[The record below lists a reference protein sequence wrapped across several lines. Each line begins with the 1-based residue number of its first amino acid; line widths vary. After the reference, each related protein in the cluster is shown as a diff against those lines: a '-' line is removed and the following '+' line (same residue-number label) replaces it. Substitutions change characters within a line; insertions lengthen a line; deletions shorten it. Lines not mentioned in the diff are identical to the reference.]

1 MMKRANKNESR
12 ETQFR
17 LRPFSRGLLK
27 CFNMLRS
34 NCAVSAAGW
43 GALASIPSVAFAGP
57 SGESVAAG
65 AVNVTRPQANRTEI
79 NQSSQNAIVNWNTF
93 SIEGNEYVLIQQP
106 NSSSTILN
114 RVIGS
119 QQSRILGQLQANG
132 RVFLVN
138 PNGVLVAPGA
148 SIDVGAIT
156 MSALDIGD
164 DDFMAGNYV
173 FSGDPNTSA
182 GVENGGIITTADGGY
197 VVLAGDYV
205 NNTGVITATL
215 GTVVLAAGEQVTL
228 DIDNDGLVGFAVD
241 EATVSEL
248 AGVENA
254 GDIIADGGRV
264 LMTASVAN
272 DLVATAVN
280 NQGLVQAH
288 RIEEQ
293 GGEIFLTGYG
303 GDVTHAGTID
313 VSGENGHGGGTAII
327 YGDRDVMIEANSQI
341 IATGSGEGDGGSVRV
356 IADGTL
362 NFKADA
368 EIDVGDRGFLELSG
382 HKGLAIRGAV
392 NVGEGGELLID
403 PAILTIQNTGNS
415 PSSSSEGSYGG
426 SCPTTACVGKGFIE
440 GELNNGATVKIVA
453 SDEIRSSGGP
463 FTISS
468 SGSSEG
474 AGRLELKIATVIAGG
489 DTNCN
494 AFGVCV
500 GGTPTLMADPD
511 GNINLADVS
520 INMFGDLDVSA
531 GSLVGNVNLGTIT
544 AGNVN
549 ITAGST
555 AGNITVGQV
564 SALSS
569 SFTPGELIGGGG
581 GVGIA
586 AASTDLALTALGGDI
601 TVNGNLSLLG
611 SFTTRVDLKANTT
624 SGNLTVNGNIF
635 TSASFGDATIR
646 LEAGGNV
653 NVSGNLTA
661 IGSTADV
668 SASAGNLNIG
678 GTTRARAFSDTAT
691 VQMDAT
697 GSITTGAVSAEGTS
711 GRVDLFGNNV
721 TTNGNISVSGTSAA
735 RFSALA
741 NNNLSING
749 LVNVTEGG
757 GGFARAYFAAN
768 NGIATING
776 GVNVIAG
783 PGGSASVMFGS
794 SEGSPINN
802 LSINNRVFASGPLGS
817 QINAN
822 VKNAIRTAGNGLL
835 QADTVAVRTNGSL
848 PTIDIDTRASQIFVD
863 VLGGAPNL
871 TVNNSTHVRP
881 TSIFLNGGNFRSA
894 TVLSNFNLNFFGA
907 FQAQNLLVGAPNGI
921 VGFNDPVFIN
931 GVNPFPATAPD
942 LELFRIMATRGLI
955 PPGHGPNVQI
965 LGGNGINMTSPFVL
979 GGANPFIKLFSNRGF
994 NTPGLTTNASNM
1006 LAVFNPIN
1014 LASPILFGDTP
1025 LIPPLGTLGF
1035 FNSANIQ
1042 GLPDNGGTTVVIGEK
1057 GFALPFLSGPV
1068 TIGPDAIDLGDRN
1081 MFIISRGQVTGDDLV
1096 TTNGIFEI
1104 IGLADTN
1111 VFQIP
1116 IIQEIGDGETDADGE
1131 EDDEDDILGDASGE
1145 GGDGEEGSISEES
1158 NSESMECA
1166 A

>member
-156 MSALDIGD
+156 MSAMDIGD

-173 FSGDPNTSA
+173 FSGDANTSA
-182 GVENGGIITTADGGY
+182 GVENGGTITTADGGF

-241 EATVSEL
+241 EATISEL

-264 LMTASVAN
+264 VMTASVAN

-293 GGEIFLTGYG
+293 GGEIFLAAYG
-303 GDVTHAGTID
+303 GDVKHAGTID
-313 VSGENGHGGGTAII
+313 VSGESGQAGGTAII
-327 YGDRDVMIEANSQI
+327 YGDRDVQVDANSQI
-341 IATGSGEGDGGSVRV
+341 IATGSGEGGGGFVRV
-356 IADGTL
+356 VADGVL
-362 NFKADA
+362 NFRTDA
-368 EIDVGDRGFLELSG
+368 EIDVGDKGFVELSG
-382 HKGLAIRGAV
+382 HSGLTIDGAV
-392 NVGEGGELLID
+392 NVGQGGELLID
-403 PAILTIQNTGNS
+403 PAVLTINNTGDS
-415 PSSSSEGSYGG
+415 PSSSSGGSYGG
-426 SCPTTACVGKGFIE
+426 SCPTSACVGKGFIE
-440 GELNNGATVKIVA
+440 GQLNGGGNVTIVA
-453 SDEIRSSGGP
+453 SQQIRSSGGP
-463 FTISS
+463 FTITGS
-468 SGSSEG
+468 SSEG
-474 AGRLELKIATVIAGG
+474 GSGNLALKIGTVSGATS
-489 DTNCN
+489 NCN
-494 AFGVCV
+494 NFGVCT
-500 GGTPTLMADPD
+500 GGVTFTPDSN
-511 GNINLADVS
+511 GNINLADVN
-520 INMFGDLDVSA
+520 INILGDLDVSA
-531 GSLVGNVNLGTIT
+531 GTLVGNVNLGTIN

-549 ITAGST
+549 VTAGMN
-555 AGNITVGQV
+555 AGDITIGQV
-564 SALSS
+564 TANFSNSFGSS
-569 SFTPGELIGGGG
+569 LLVAGGGAA
-581 GVGIA
+581 GIA
-586 AASTDLALTALGGDI
+586 AASTDLSLTALGGDI
-601 TVNGNLSLLG
+601 TVNGNLNLLG
-611 SFTTRVDLKANTT
+611 SSFTRVDVKANTT
-624 SGNLTVNGNIF
+624 SGTVRVNGNIF
-635 TSASFGDATIR
+635 TSASSGDATIR
-646 LEAGGNV
+646 LEAGNNV
-653 NVSGNLTA
+653 IVSGNMTA

-668 SASAGNLNIG
+668 SVSAGNIGIG
-678 GTTRARAFSDTAT
+678 GTTRARAFSDQAT
-691 VQMDAT
+691 VMFDAN
-697 GSITTGAVSAEGTS
+697 GSITTGGISADGTS
-711 GRVDLFGNNV
+711 GRVDLYGDNI

-741 NNNLSING
+741 NNNLTVNG
-749 LVNVTEGG
+749 LVNVTEAG
-757 GGFARAYFAAN
+757 GGFARASFAAD

-783 PGGSASVMFGS
+783 PGGSAGVLFGS
-794 SEGSPINN
+794 SEGSFINN
-802 LSINNRVFASGPLGS
+802 LVINNRVFASGPLGS

-822 VKNAIRTAGNGLL
+822 VRNAVRTGGAGLL
-835 QADTVAVRTNGSL
+835 QADTVAVRTNGNL
-848 PTIDIDTRASQIFVD
+848 PTIDIDTKASQIFVD

-871 TVNNSTHVRP
+871 TVNNSTHVGP
-881 TSIFLNGGNFRSA
+881 TSIFLNGGNFRST

-907 FQAQNLLVGAPNGI
+907 FQSQNLLVGAPNGI
-921 VGFNDPVFIN
+921 VSFNDPVFIN
-931 GVNPFPATAPD
+931 GANPFPATVPD
-942 LELFRIMATRGLI
+942 LELFRIMSTRGLT

-965 LGGNGINMTSPFVL
+965 LGGNGINMTNPFVL
-979 GGANPFIKLFSNRGF
+979 GGADPFIKLFSNRGF
-994 NTPGLTTNASNM
+994 NTPGLTTDASSV

-1025 LIPPLGTLGF
+1025 QIPPPGSLGF
-1035 FNSANIQ
+1035 FNSVNIQ

-1057 GFALPFLSGPV
+1057 GLAIPFLSGAV
-1068 TIGPDAIDLGDRN
+1068 TIGPDAIDLGNRN
-1081 MFIISRGQVTGDDLV
+1081 MFIISRGQVSGDDLV

-1104 IGLADTN
+1104 IGLAATN
-1111 VFQIP
+1111 IFQIP
-1116 IIQEIGDGETDADGE
+1116 IIQELGESETETE
-1131 EDDEDDILGDASGE
+1131 EDDEEDILGDA
-1145 GGDGEEGSISEES
+1145 GDGSGDGDEGSISEET